1 MGQVSGRAEQGQ
13 CRRRRRIGGFTLV
26 ELMVVLVILG
36 VVLAVAIPGFS
47 TLGVVTRLKSAAN
60 EFVTSVYLA
69 RGEAIKRNAPVRL
82 CVANNLGS
90 GCAGA
95 GAWDNGWLVIDP
107 NDVVIQ
113 YREPFPDSLVFTN
126 LSSVHT
132 LRFDPSGAE
141 VTSVTPSGS
150 AVMTSKMKI
159 CQSKPLGH
167 QEREI
172 TLTAAG
178 RTSVKT
184 TTQGACP

>member
-1 MGQVSGRAEQGQ
+1 M
-13 CRRRRRIGGFTLV
+13 V

-82 CVANNLGS
+82 CVANNLGY
-90 GCAGA
+90 GCAG
-95 GAWDNGWLVIDP
+95 GGSWDDGWIVIDP
-107 NDVVIQ
+107 NDMVIH
-113 YREPFPDSLVFTN
+113 YREPFPDNLVFRN

-132 LRFDPSGAE
+132 LQFDPSGAK
-141 VTSVTPSGS
+141 VTSLMPSGS
-150 AVMTSKMKI
+150 AVMVSKMKI
-159 CQSKPLGH
+159 CQRKPLGH
-167 QEREI
+167 QEREV
-172 TLTAAG
+172 TLSAAG

-184 TTQGACP
+184 TTLHSCP